1 MLKIKRKTMRLFIK
15 NILLKLS
22 CLHEWELRRRVY
34 TYEDESCKY
43 PYKCEILYV
52 CRKCGKFKKIK
63 V

>member
-1 MLKIKRKTMRLFIK
+1 MRLFIK
-15 NILLKLS
+15 NILLKLT
-22 CLHEWELRRRVY
+22 CLHDWSFRRMVY
-34 TYEDESCKY
+34 TYEDGSCKY